1 MKNFRRT
8 FILMMMLTLTAVAL
22 SAQTTGKE
30 ARKAKREARR
40 EARKLEQAIMDSLKM
55 ASYLDEEVNIGY
67 GTVKRRHLSSSVS
80 KVTVDDDAIGSCSNI
95 AEYLMGKVPGLT
107 VFQEGDGYRYQIR
120 GANSFYGS
128 TEPLFLVDGIET
140 DNIDHINPLEVR
152 SVEVLK
158 DGSASIYGTRG
169 ANGVIMITTKR

>member
-1 MKNFRRT
+1 MKNLRRI
-8 FILMMMLTLTAVAL
+8 FIVMMLTLTTTAL
-22 SAQTTGKE
+22 SAQTTAKE

-40 EARKLEQAIMDSLKM
+40 ETRMLEQAIMDSLKM
-55 ASYLDEEVNIGY
+55 ASYMDEEVNIGY
-67 GTVKRRHLSSSVS
+67 GTVKRRYLSSSVS
-80 KVTVDDDAIGSCSNI
+80 KVTVDENAIGSCSNI

-107 VFQEGDGYRYQIR
+107 VYQEGDGYRYLIR

-140 DNIDHINPLEVR
+140 DNIDNINPLEVR